1 MYNVV
6 EVVMVQLH
14 SDKWI
19 EGYAFSVHTIYSI
32 YTGEN
37 EFGHPQFDT
46 KRSAMGELVYQLK
59 YKQNISVLPE
69 IIYLLKTDVKFLEF
83 INKDFVLMVPAT
95 NKNRKFQPVEVI
107 ADAIGREF
115 NIKIIKDMIE
125 AENHTEIKQVE
136 KAKKIDILKSSY
148 SYSERPDIAK
158 DSKIIIFDDV
168 YDSGSTMNVVAD
180 LLQQNGYKNLY
191 AFALTHTRI
200 ND

>member
-1 MYNVV
+1 
-6 EVVMVQLH
+6 MVQLY

-46 KRSAMGELVYQLK
+46 KRSPMGELVYQLK
-59 YKQNISVLPE
+59 YKQDISVLPD
-69 IIYLLKTDVKFLEF
+69 IIKLLKSDSKFLEF

-107 ADAIGREF
+107 ADAIGKEF
-115 NIKIIKDMIE
+115 NIKIIKNMIE

-148 SYSERPDIAK
+148 SYSENPNVAK

>member
-1 MYNVV
+1 
-6 EVVMVQLH
+6 MVQLY

-46 KRSAMGELVYQLK
+46 KRSPMGELVYQLK
-59 YKQNISVLPE
+59 YKQDISVLPD
-69 IIYLLKTDVKFLEF
+69 IIKLLKSDSKFLEF

-107 ADAIGREF
+107 ADAIGKEF
-115 NIKIIKDMIE
+115 NIKIIKNMIE

-148 SYSERPDIAK
+148 SYSERPDIPK

-180 LLQQNGYKNLY
+180 LLQQNGYNNLY

-200 ND
+200 NA